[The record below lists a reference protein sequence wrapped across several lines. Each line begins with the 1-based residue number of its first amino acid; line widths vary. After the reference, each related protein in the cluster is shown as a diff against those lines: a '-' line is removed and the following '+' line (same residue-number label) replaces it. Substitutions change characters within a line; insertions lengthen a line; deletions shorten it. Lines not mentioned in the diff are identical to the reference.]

1 LKEVKM
7 KSNVLLILLLL
18 LASQSF
24 AQFSNYPRPDEGIV
38 NGGMGINWIDGK
50 PHYRI
55 SFRPEVSFSEI
66 GIGLDLNL
74 DFDSEGK
81 LRTENFN
88 EASDYLSII
97 RYVRYGLKNDPVF
110 IKVGALDYYTL
121 GHGSIMQHYN
131 NSPTYDNRRIGL
143 VADIDFGKFG
153 FESIFSS
160 FSPAGVFGIRG
171 YIRPL
176 QLSPAS
182 DIPILGNLEVGA
194 SYATDMNEYAGV
206 IAGSYN
212 STLQKFDATSDTG
225 AISIIGFDI
234 GLPLLNSSVTDII
247 LYADYSKIIN
257 FGSGVAAGVMFDFNL
272 STLLNVTA
280 KLERRFNKGKYIPA
294 YFNSLYEIERF
305 KVDSTKLSTDP
316 AHFSSRAKIL
326 NESVENMNGFYG
338 DLLVRVL
345 GLFDIYGS
353 YQRLDKKSNS
363 GILNLRTAIEPE
375 EAPFVLRAGYDKI
388 NIRSEKDMFTLD
400 DRSYLFTEVGYKP
413 VEYILVSIVYGWTY
427 TPVRDNDD
435 KIISFEPQKRI
446 EPRVS
451 FIYPFKF

>member
-1 LKEVKM
+1 M
-7 KSNVLLILLLL
+7 KSIWLFTILTFL
-18 LASQSF
+18 STQSF
-24 AQFSNYPRPDEGIV
+24 TQWDKYPRPDEGVID
-38 NGGMGINWIDGK
+38 GGLGLNWIDGK
-50 PHYRI
+50 PYYRV
-55 SFRPEVSFSEI
+55 SFRPEISFSDV
-66 GIGLDLNL
+66 GVGLDLNL

-153 FESIFSS
+153 IESIMGS

-182 DIPILGNLEVGA
+182 DLPIISNLEVGV
-194 SYATDMNEYAGV
+194 SYVSDLNKNAG
-206 IAGSYN
+206 ILEGTYN
-212 STLQKFDATSDTG
+212 KSLQEFNTIKDNG
-225 AISIIGFDI
+225 AISIIGFDL
-234 GLPLLNSSVTDII
+234 GLPLLNSSLTDIT
-247 LYADYSKIIN
+247 LYADYSKIVN
-257 FGSGVAAGVMFDFNL
+257 FGSGIATGIKFDFNL
-272 STLLNVTA
+272 SSLLTIGA
-280 KLERRFNKGKYIPA
+280 KLERRFNNGKYIPS
-294 YFNSLYEIERF
+294 YFNSFHEVERF
-305 KVDSTKLSTDP
+305 KVDSSNATFTSKAQS
-316 AHFSSRAKIL
+316 L
-326 NESVENMNGFYG
+326 NSITENRNGFYG

-345 GLFDIYGS
+345 NLFDIYGS
-353 YQRLDKKSNS
+353 YQRLDKESKS
-363 GILNLRTAIEPE
+363 GELNLRAAIEPE
-375 EAPFVLRAGYDKI
+375 GAPFVLRAGYDKI
-388 NIRSEKDMFTLD
+388 NIQSEKDIFTLD
-400 DRSYLFTEVGYKP
+400 DRSYLFTEAGYKP
-413 VEYILVSIVYGWTY
+413 VEYILVSIVYSWTY
-427 TPVRDNDD
+427 SPVRGNDD

>member
-1 LKEVKM
+1 M
-7 KSNVLLILLLL
+7 KSFFVVAIIVFFSFNSF
-18 LASQSF
+18 SQW
-24 AQFSNYPRPDEGIV
+24 SNYPKPDEGNV
-38 NGGMGINWIDGK
+38 AGGMGINWIDGK

-55 SFRPEVSFSEI
+55 SFRPEISFSEI

-74 DFDSEGK
+74 DFDPEGK

-121 GHGSIMQHYN
+121 GHGSIMNQYN

-171 YIRPL
+171 YVRPL
-176 QLSPAS
+176 QLSSAS
-182 DIPILGNLEVGA
+182 DIPIISNLEVGA
-194 SYATDMNEYAGV
+194 SFVTDINEDAGIINGQYLSANQEFKV
-206 IAGSYN
+206 
-212 STLQKFDATSDTG
+212 LSDTG
-225 AISIIGFDI
+225 AISIFGFDI
-234 GLPLLNSSVTDII
+234 GLPLLNSSVTDIT
-247 LYADYSKIIN
+247 LYADYAKIAK
-257 FGSGVAAGVMFDFNL
+257 FGSGVATGVKFDFNL
-272 STLLNVTA
+272 STLLNITA
-280 KLERRFNKGKYIPA
+280 KLERRFNSGKYIPA

-305 KVDSTKLSTDP
+305 KVDSAKSINDP
-316 AHFSSRAKIL
+316 EQFSSKVKTL
-326 NESVENMNGFYG
+326 NFSTENMNGFYG

-353 YQRLDKKSNS
+353 YQRLDKNSKS
-363 GILNLRTAIEPE
+363 GILNLRSAIEPE

-388 NIRSEKDMFTLD
+388 NIQSEKDLFTLD
-400 DRSYLFTEVGYKP
+400 DRSYLYTEVGYKP
-413 VEYILVSIVYGWTY
+413 VEYLLVSIVYGWTY
-427 TPVRDNDD
+427 TPVRGNDD